1 MLLCIYCINTK
12 LKTVIQRSGLKDGLG
27 LLDSM
32 IILRRPTENHRMFD
46 IGLICRAKLNC
57 RGVKLGFSFNDHF
70 KKTYRKSSQ
79 SPVRIRRRIKAVC
92 FMINRKPDLATRVYK
107 IRYIS
112 ANMIAID
119 LKYLHAV
126 SYSNKHLSNKISL
139 KNIAWFES
147 Y

>member
-1 MLLCIYCINTK
+1 MFLLGARIFFLIWFSP
-12 LKTVIQRSGLKDGLG
+12 IWPLG
-27 LLDSM
+27 
-32 IILRRPTENHRMFD
+32 
-46 IGLICRAKLNC
+46 
-57 RGVKLGFSFNDHF
+57 
-70 KKTYRKSSQ
+70 Y
-79 SPVRIRRRIKAVC
+79 
-92 FMINRKPDLATRVYK
+92 YK

>member
-1 MLLCIYCINTK
+1 MK

-27 LLDSM
+27 LLDST

-92 FMINRKPDLATRVYK
+92 FMINRILDLATRVLQNPLYL
-107 IRYIS
+107 R
-112 ANMIAID
+112 
-119 LKYLHAV
+119 KYD
-126 SYSNKHLSNKISL
+126 SD
-139 KNIAWFES
+139 
-147 Y
+147 